1 MPKRRAKIDIG
12 CSQLN
17 LFDYLRHVEAERH
30 ESESDEGS
38 MNIRER
44 LRRSLNKA
52 IRECRLSRP
61 QIAGEM
67 SHLLGVDV
75 TKSMLDAW
83 TAESKDNYRIPA
95 EYLPAF
101 CMVTGSNEPIEILTE
116 AAGMFSMPGPD
127 ALRSEIQKYSEME
140 SRARSEKRKR
150 QLFLEEMTRCER

>member
-1 MPKRRAKIDIG
+1 MSKRPQNLDAG
-12 CSQLN
+12 GSQLN
-17 LFDYLRHVEAERH
+17 LFDYLRHVESMRH
-30 ESESDEGS
+30 EADSDEGS

-44 LRRSLNKA
+44 LRHSLNLA
-52 IRECRLSRP
+52 IRECRLSRS

-75 TKSMLDAW
+75 TKSMIDAW

-101 CMVTGSNEPIEILTE
+101 CRVTDCNRPIEILTE
-116 AAGMFSMPGPD
+116 TAGMFSMPGPD

-150 QLFLEEMTRCER
+150 QIFLEEMIGKG